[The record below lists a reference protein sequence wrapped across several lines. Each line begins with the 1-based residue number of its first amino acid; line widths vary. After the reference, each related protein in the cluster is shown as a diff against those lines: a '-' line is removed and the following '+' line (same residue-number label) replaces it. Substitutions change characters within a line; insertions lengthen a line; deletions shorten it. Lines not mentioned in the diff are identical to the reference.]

1 METITLINPFSG
13 VQSEKPV
20 EEVIAAVEVFAST
33 DECEAVNLKFAGDG
47 AAEWLRAFESVHGS
61 DRLAQIAFS

>member
-33 DECEAVNLKFAGDG
+33 DECEAVNLKFAG